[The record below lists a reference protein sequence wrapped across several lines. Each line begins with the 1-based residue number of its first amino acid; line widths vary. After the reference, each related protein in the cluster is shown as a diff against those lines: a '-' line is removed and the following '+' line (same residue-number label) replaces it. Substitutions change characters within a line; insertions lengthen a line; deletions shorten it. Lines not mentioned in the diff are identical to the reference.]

1 MVIPEAAGASP
12 DREIPVSL
20 ALLNRSADALSA
32 HTSATALYLVQQ
44 DRIVSVTSG
53 SWPTPSTLEPGSWL
67 TTSASARPVD
77 CSGADLPD
85 GTYTV
90 YASIELTPEG
100 GPTRP
105 MFTGGLPVEIVN
117 GRLVPSAFES
127 PGVLS
132 AVVVDVTDD
141 TGATESYRVDGSWDG
156 DAAPGDTLVLHAA
169 VVAYEKGTGTPV
181 AFTDPRTFTVLAP
194 ERGWQVDVPVAAQD
208 LHRIVSAQPTSAADG
223 AGASLSP
230 GEWDLSVVVSGY
242 QVSADGTTMAPVGL
256 RTLGRPA
263 TLR

>member
-1 MVIPEAAGASP
+1 LHG
-12 DREIPVSL
+12 
-20 ALLNRSADALSA
+20 
-32 HTSATALYLVQQ
+32 
-44 DRIVSVTSG
+44 
-53 SWPTPSTLEPGSWL
+53 
-67 TTSASARPVD
+67 TSASARTVD
-77 CSGADLPD
+77 CSGGQLPD

-90 YASIELTPEG
+90 YASLDLTLED
-100 GPTRP
+100 GPARP
-105 MFTGGLPVEIVN
+105 IFTGGLPVEIVN
-117 GRLVPSAFES
+117 GRLVPSSFES

-132 AVVVDVTDD
+132 AAVVGVTDD
-141 TGATESYRVDGSWDG
+141 TGATESYHVDGTWDG
-156 DAAPGDTLVLHAA
+156 TAAPGDTLVLQTA
-169 VVAYEKGTGTPV
+169 VVAYDRTTGTPV
-181 AFTDPRTFTVLAP
+181 AFTDPHFLTVLAP

-242 QVSADGTTMAPVGL
+242 QVSGDGTTMAPVGL